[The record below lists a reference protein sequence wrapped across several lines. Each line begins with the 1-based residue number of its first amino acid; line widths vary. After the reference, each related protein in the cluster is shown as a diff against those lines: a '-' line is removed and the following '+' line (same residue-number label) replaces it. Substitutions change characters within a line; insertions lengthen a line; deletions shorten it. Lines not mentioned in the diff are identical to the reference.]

1 MTKGVY
7 GRDRGAPE
15 EAHMKA
21 APAPLDPNSGS
32 SYQPVVPPGVGK
44 GDSCHSA
51 ILRASDLRVTHSQ
64 SRRKGK
70 KNRGGGKKSSLSWN
84 TLALSSCRQSA
95 PVLGDVSCTI
105 RYHMT
110 FYLDSFSE
118 NGLLGLC
125 LFSFI

>member
-70 KNRGGGKKSSLSWN
+70 KNRGGGKKSSLSWK
-84 TLALSSCRQSA
+84 LR
-95 PVLGDVSCTI
+95 
-105 RYHMT
+105 
-110 FYLDSFSE
+110 
-118 NGLLGLC
+118 
-125 LFSFI
+125 